1 MKYRAAYSILTHE
14 VLDALDDRKRIAG
27 EDAPLIL
34 HLHDG
39 QEKHLRT
46 LRKLGFLKSY
56 SQNGTDR
63 DDKDQLLTLYLVE
76 PEQMLT
82 LFSLMGSSAR
92 KDFYNKREHETE
104 GKE

>member
-46 LRKLGFLKSY
+46 LRKLGFLRSY
-56 SQNGTDR
+56 SKAGTDR

>member
-14 VLDALDDRKRIAG
+14 VLDALNDRIG
-27 EDAPLIL
+27 EDGTLIL
-34 HLHDG
+34 YLHNG

-46 LRKLGFLKSY
+46 LRNLGFLKSY

-63 DDKDQLLTLYLVE
+63 DDKDQPLTLYLVE

-82 LFSLMGSSAR
+82 LFALMGSSAR

-104 GKE
+104 GKD

>member
-46 LRKLGFLKSY
+46 LRKLGFLRSY
-56 SQNGTDR
+56 SKDGTDR

-82 LFSLMGSSAR
+82 LFSLMGSSAK
-92 KDFYNKREHETE
+92 KDFYNKREHDTE
-104 GKE
+104 GKD

>member
-46 LRKLGFLKSY
+46 LRKLGFLRSY
-56 SQNGTDR
+56 S
-63 DDKDQLLTLYLVE
+63 
-76 PEQMLT
+76 
-82 LFSLMGSSAR
+82 
-92 KDFYNKREHETE
+92 
-104 GKE
+104 

>member
-14 VLDALDDRKRIAG
+14 VLDALNDRIG
-27 EDAPLIL
+27 EDGTLIL
-34 HLHDG
+34 YLHNG

-63 DDKDQLLTLYLVE
+63 DDKD
-76 PEQMLT
+76 
-82 LFSLMGSSAR
+82 
-92 KDFYNKREHETE
+92 
-104 GKE
+104 

>member
-14 VLDALDDRKRIAG
+14 VLDALNDRIDG

-34 HLHDG
+34 YLHDG

-46 LRKLGFLKSY
+46 LRKLGFLRSY
-56 SQNGTDR
+56 SRNGTDR
-63 DDKDQLLTLYLVE
+63 DDKDQPLTLYLVE
-76 PEQMLT
+76 PEQTLV
-82 LFSLMGSSAR
+82 LFSLMGFSAR
-92 KDFYNKREHETE
+92 KAFYNKREHETE

>member
-14 VLDALDDRKRIAG
+14 VLDALNARIG
-27 EDAPLIL
+27 EDGTLIL
-34 HLHDG
+34 YLHNG

-63 DDKDQLLTLYLVE
+63 DDKDQPLTLYLVE

-82 LFSLMGSSAR
+82 LFALMGSSAR

-104 GKE
+104 GKD

>member
-14 VLDALDDRKRIAG
+14 VLDALNDRIDG

-34 HLHDG
+34 YLHDG

-46 LRKLGFLKSY
+46 LRKLGFLRSY

-63 DDKDQLLTLYLVE
+63 DDKDQPLTLYLVE
-76 PEQMLT
+76 PEQTLA

-92 KDFYNKREHETE
+92 KAFYNKREHETE

>member
-39 QEKHLRT
+39 QEKHLRM
-46 LRKLGFLKSY
+46 LRKLGFLRSY
-56 SQNGTDR
+56 SKDGTDR

-82 LFSLMGSSAR
+82 LFSLMGSSAK

-104 GKE
+104 GKD

>member
-14 VLDALDDRKRIAG
+14 VLDALNDRIG
-27 EDAPLIL
+27 EDGTLIL
-34 HLHDG
+34 YLHNG

-63 DDKDQLLTLYLVE
+63 DDKDQPLTLYLVE
-76 PEQMLT
+76 PEQVLT
-82 LFSLMGSSAR
+82 LFALMGSSAR

-104 GKE
+104 GKD

>member
-14 VLDALDDRKRIAG
+14 VLDALNDRIG
-27 EDAPLIL
+27 EDGTLIL
-34 HLHDG
+34 YLHNG

-63 DDKDQLLTLYLVE
+63 DDKDQPLTLYLVE

-82 LFSLMGSSAR
+82 LFALMGSSAR
-92 KDFYNKREHETE
+92 KDYYNKREHETE
-104 GKE
+104 GKD

>member
-46 LRKLGFLKSY
+46 LRKLGFLRSY
-56 SQNGTDR
+56 SKDGTDR

-76 PEQMLT
+76 PEQTLV

-92 KDFYNKREHETE
+92 KAFYNKREHETE

>member
-14 VLDALDDRKRIAG
+14 VLDALNDRIG
-27 EDAPLIL
+27 EDGTLIL
-34 HLHDG
+34 YLHNG

-63 DDKDQLLTLYLVE
+63 DDKDQPLTLYLVE

-82 LFSLMGSSAR
+82 LFALMGSSAR
-92 KDFYNKREHETE
+92 KDFYNKQEHETE
-104 GKE
+104 GKD

>member
-14 VLDALDDRKRIAG
+14 VLDALNDRIG
-27 EDAPLIL
+27 EDGTLIL
-34 HLHDG
+34 YLHNG

-63 DDKDQLLTLYLVE
+63 DDKDQPLTLYLVE

-82 LFSLMGSSAR
+82 LFALMGSSAR

-104 GKE
+104 GKD

>member
-14 VLDALDDRKRIAG
+14 VLDALNDRIDG
-27 EDAPLIL
+27 EDGTLIL
-34 HLHDG
+34 YLHDG

-46 LRKLGFLKSY
+46 LRKLGFLRSY
-56 SQNGTDR
+56 SKDGTDR
-63 DDKDQLLTLYLVE
+63 DDKDQLLTLYLAE

-104 GKE
+104 GKD

>member
-14 VLDALDDRKRIAG
+14 VLDALNDRIDG

-34 HLHDG
+34 YLHDG

-46 LRKLGFLKSY
+46 PRKLGFLRSY
-56 SQNGTDR
+56 SRNGTDR
-63 DDKDQLLTLYLVE
+63 DDKDQPLTLYLVE
-76 PEQMLT
+76 PEQTLV

-92 KDFYNKREHETE
+92 KAFYNKREHETE

>member
-14 VLDALDDRKRIAG
+14 VLDALNDRIG
-27 EDAPLIL
+27 EDGTLIL
-34 HLHDG
+34 YLHNG

-63 DDKDQLLTLYLVE
+63 DDKDQPLTLYLAE

-82 LFSLMGSSAR
+82 LFALMGSSAR

-104 GKE
+104 GKD